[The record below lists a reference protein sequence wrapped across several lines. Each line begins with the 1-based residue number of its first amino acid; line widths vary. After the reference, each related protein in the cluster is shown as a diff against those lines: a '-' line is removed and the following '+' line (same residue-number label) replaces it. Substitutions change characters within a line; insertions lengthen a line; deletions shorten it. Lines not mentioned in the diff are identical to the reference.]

1 MDSQN
6 LLVVEDN
13 FSSRF
18 ALRKLLVK
26 KGFNVFDV
34 ENGKEAFEILKNNE
48 IDIVVTDWLMP
59 EMDGMEL
66 TKKIRVDLKKQPII
80 IILTAVNSKEAKK
93 KALFSGADEYVA
105 KPIEINDLVDI
116 INNAINKKTAKTKIP
131 VITKFEPPSIMDFY
145 CTGIAASTGGPQT
158 LTRFFSELGKVES
171 SAFLIVQHGPAWML
185 ESFVHSLQKVTPMPV
200 LLGEE
205 KLEVV
210 PGIIYIAPGK
220 KHMIIDEEKV
230 AIKLLDTEPENFVK
244 PSADPLFRSIA
255 SIFGKKSIGL
265 VFSGMGS
272 DGSYGAGYIS
282 AAGGR
287 VIVQDPLTAVLPNMP
302 ESVINLKLAN
312 KIIPLEDF
320 AHSYKEELKKFW
332 K

>member
-1 MDSQN
+1 MESQN
-6 LLVVEDN
+6 LLIVEDN

-18 ALRKLLVK
+18 ALRKLLVR
-26 KGFNVFDV
+26 KGFNVIDV
-34 ENGKEAFEILKNNE
+34 ENGKEAIDVLKKNE

-66 TKKIRVDLKKQPII
+66 TKYIRQDFKKQPII

-105 KPIEINDLVDI
+105 KPIEINSLVEIIDLA
-116 INNAINKKTAKTKIP
+116 NNKRTIKTKLPQIS
-131 VITKFEPPSIMDFY
+131 KFEPPRHMDYF

-158 LTRFFSELGKVES
+158 LTRFFAELGKVEN

-205 KLEVV
+205 NLEVV
-210 PGIIYIAPGK
+210 PGVVYLAPGK
-220 KHMIIDEEKV
+220 RHMVVDEEKV
-230 AIKLLDTEPENFVK
+230 AVKLLDTEPVNFVK
-244 PSADPLFRSIA
+244 PSADPLFKSIA

-265 VFSGMGS
+265 VFTGMGS
-272 DGSYGAGYIS
+272 DASYGAGYIS

-287 VIVQDPLTAVLPNMP
+287 VMVQDPLTSVLPSMP
-302 ESVINLKLAN
+302 ESVINFRLAN
-312 KIIPLEDF
+312 NIFPLEDM
-320 AHSYKEELKKFW
+320 AVMYKAELRKFW